1 MTYLTRTL
9 TLWLLASL
17 LLSAHAQT
25 PDTPGTLLSATPA
38 GTYQPDDIRSLAAP
52 LFDKYGVPR
61 LAAAVEAYDLVYT
74 TTDLDGSSAQISAQL
89 FIPVY
94 TAPAERPLYV
104 FGSGTTGL
112 GDECAP
118 SVEYSYGDHPLGY
131 YRANL
136 LAFASRGII
145 SVIPNY
151 LGFDDPE
158 KTQPYFNAVAEA
170 HVMLDAV
177 RAVTAFF
184 EQNPQVVAPSDAVFT
199 GGYSQGGH
207 AAFAA
212 ADLRPS
218 YAPEVTLT
226 GVIGYG
232 ATTNVARLMKE
243 GPYYAP
249 YLVQSFS
256 TTYGADVFDPA
267 EVLNARWVPTL
278 EEDAVG
284 RCVDRAQDY
293 YPFDANL
300 IYTPEFA
307 RALNSDTLETDFPN
321 IYRVLEQNRT
331 GLSGHGLPALIVQ
344 GEQDIIVRNP
354 TQELFVRE
362 LCEVG
367 SSVQY
372 LNFPGVRHRFTR
384 QVGFEESIAWME
396 GLARGEPAPSSCG
409 L

>member
-1 MTYLTRTL
+1 MTSTAL
-9 TLWLLASL
+9 
-17 LLSAHAQT
+17 
-25 PDTPGTLLSATPA
+25 
-38 GTYQPDDIRSLAAP
+38 
-52 LFDKYGVPR
+52 PR
-61 LAAAVEAYDLVYT
+61 LAAAVEAYDLVFT
-74 TTDLDGSSAQISAQL
+74 TTGLDGSSAQISAQL
-89 FIPVY
+89 FVPVY
-94 TAPAERPLYV
+94 TSSAERPLYV
-104 FGSGTTGL
+104 FGSGTTGI
-112 GDECAP
+112 GNECAP

-145 SVIPNY
+145 GIIPNY
-151 LGFDDPE
+151 LGFDDPDE
-158 KTQPYFNAVAEA
+158 TQPYFNALAEGR
-170 HVMLDAV
+170 VMLDAA
-177 RAVTAFF
+177 RAAADFF
-184 EQNPQVVAPSDAVFT
+184 ERNPNPQTVEPSGEVFV

-218 YAPEVTLT
+218 YAPEVSLT

-249 YLVQSFS
+249 YLVQSYR

-278 EEDAVG
+278 ERDTVS
-284 RCVDRAQDY
+284 RCVDKAQAY

-300 IYTPEFA
+300 MYTPEFVQ
-307 RALNSDTLETDFPN
+307 ALYGDTLAEDFPN
-321 IYRVLEQNRT
+321 IHRVLEENRT
-331 GLSGHGLPALIVQ
+331 GLSGHGLPALMVQ
-344 GEQDIIVRNP
+344 GEQDVIVRNP

-362 LCEVG
+362 LCEAG
-367 SSVQY
+367 SPVQY

-409 L
+409 LQEKED

>member
-17 LLSAHAQT
+17 FLLPHAQT
-25 PDTPGTLLSATPA
+25 PDAPGTLLSATPS

-61 LAAAVEAYDLVYT
+61 LTAAVDAYDLVYT
-74 TTDLDGSSAQISAQL
+74 TTDLDGSTAQISAQL
-89 FIPVY
+89 FVPVY

-158 KTQPYFNAVAEA
+158 QAQPYFNAVAEA

-184 EQNPQVVAPSDAVFT
+184 EQNSQVVELSDAVFT

-278 EEDAVG
+278 EEDAVS
-284 RCVDRAQDY
+284 RCVDRAQAY
-293 YPFDANL
+293 YPFDASL

-307 RALNSDTLETDFPN
+307 RALNADTLATDFPN
-321 IYRVLEQNRT
+321 IHRVLEENRT

-344 GEQDIIVRNP
+344 GAQDVIVRNP

-362 LCEVG
+362 LCAAG
-367 SSVQY
+367 SQVQY

-396 GLARGEPAPSSCG
+396 GQARGEPAPSSCG